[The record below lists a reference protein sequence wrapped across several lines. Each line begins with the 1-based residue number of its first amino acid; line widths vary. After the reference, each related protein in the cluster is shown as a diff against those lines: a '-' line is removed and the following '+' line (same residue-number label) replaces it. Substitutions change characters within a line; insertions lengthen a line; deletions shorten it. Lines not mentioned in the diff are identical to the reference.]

1 MQDNDYHNNFLPYIF
16 NTKQTDCQ
24 SLIHLINLYLGDNI
38 IGAEV
43 GVEQGKS
50 LCTFLQQCPS
60 INKIYGIDNFKPYA
74 DCLKIPYDGTPA
86 YTVDIKQSE
95 YNRLTTY
102 HNIKYSGYQDK
113 VIFLEKNSRDALQ
126 DIEDN
131 SLDFIFLDTY
141 MTLEQAREDVNS
153 WYPKVKTGGLFA
165 GHDSNSPEVQTA
177 VLELRSNLNIKNKI
191 SVFDNTWVWIK

>member
-1 MQDNDYHNNFLPYIF
+1 MKDNTCLPYAF
-16 NTKQTDCQ
+16 NTKQADCQ
-24 SLIHLINLYLGDNI
+24 SLVHLINLFLGDNI

-43 GVEQGKS
+43 GVFRGTS

-60 INKIYGIDNFKPYA
+60 ISKLYGIDNFKPYA

-95 YNRLTTY
+95 YNKLTAY

-113 VIFLEKNSRDALQ
+113 VIFLEKDSRDALQ

-141 MTLEQAREDVNS
+141 MTIDQAREDVNT
-153 WYPKVKTGGLFA
+153 WYSKVKTGGLFA
-165 GHDSNSPEVQTA
+165 GHDANSLEVQTA
-177 VLELRSNLNIKNKI
+177 VLELRSKLSIKNKV